1 MKCTDLCPTS
11 RLCARCAGEQR
22 WRLVVLDARKVFR
35 QIISQSKAIKDY
47 SSIYTQQKMA
57 NRMSFLEWLEQP
69 RQIVL
74 TCLFFVFL
82 CWLITKFSRR
92 RRKQGIRVRDPKK
105 GHAWQHSDFLV
116 KPTYCS
122 ICETS
127 CVRGC
132 YCETCWICVHDE
144 CEVTANEKVACKATS
159 SPRYAA
165 FKIFYSIN
173 CHIHSVFEP
182 VNLFWT
188 PQGRCK

>member
-1 MKCTDLCPTS
+1 MCKVCRENKDGRLWLQMQESFFGKASTS
-11 RLCARCAGEQR
+11 LKQLE
-22 WRLVVLDARKVFR
+22 
-35 QIISQSKAIKDY
+35 IIHQ
-47 SSIYTQQKMA
+47 IYTQQKMA
-57 NRMSFLEWLEQP
+57 NGMTFLEWLEQP

-144 CEVTANEKVACKATS
+144 CEEAANEKVACKATS
-159 SPRYAA
+159 SPRSAV
-165 FKIFYSIN
+165 FTMFY
-173 CHIHSVFEP
+173 F
-182 VNLFWT
+182 VN
-188 PQGRCK
+188 